1 MSFSVFPNFQSISN
15 EQEFWQERFLE
26 VYFRIFLINQ
36 SVFSKT
42 EIFAWEQL
50 CRKVVVGELSI

>member
-42 EIFAWEQL
+42 EIFAWEHL